1 LEPSTTGR
9 GDGSFFEFKGNASTD
24 RFVIKLV
31 EADKIA
37 HARKVLRCE
46 EKLRV
51 HVQGTIVQ
59 QKASYNPHWCPW
71 ASKLTR
77 EIPASDSKKPIGG
90 EL

>member
-1 LEPSTTGR
+1 MEA
-9 GDGSFFEFKGNASTD
+9 FFEFKGNASPD
-24 RFVIKLV
+24 RFFIKLV

-37 HARKVLRCE
+37 HARKVLRGE

-59 QKASYNPHWCPW
+59 QKASYNAHWCPR
-71 ASKLTR
+71 AAKLTR
-77 EIPASDSKKPIGG
+77 GIPASDSKKSIGG